1 VFQVLGD
8 DGRHRATDLLIN
20 QELRTLDVTRHK
32 EKLVINMSQ
41 ITIVEIQGELV
52 VDSRIIAEQLGVK
65 HKSFLGTI
73 RSQQS
78 LIEEHF
84 GVLRFETAKP
94 SEGTLGGRPE
104 TFVWLTEDQATFVMS
119 LSRNTPEV
127 IRCKIGLVKAFS
139 AQKKQLENPIDR
151 KLFNELADRIAKLET
166 QPVAALPPTV
176 PEMTRAAQV
185 KELVINYVNRM
196 GCEYES
202 AWKLLYTK
210 FGLLYRWKPT
220 PKSKLSKIA
229 QIEAAGKIE
238 ELYQLALKLF
248 I

>member
-1 VFQVLGD
+1 
-8 DGRHRATDLLIN
+8 
-20 QELRTLDVTRHK
+20 
-32 EKLVINMSQ
+32 MSQ

-52 VDSRIIAEQLGVK
+52 VDSRIIAEQLGIK
-65 HKSFLGTI
+65 HKNFLGTI
-73 RSQQS
+73 RGHQS
-78 LIEEHF
+78 VIEEHF
-84 GVLRFETAKP
+84 GVLAFETDTTSITA
-94 SEGTLGGRPE
+94 LGGRPE
-104 TFVWLTEDQATFVMS
+104 TFVWLTEAQSNFLMT

-127 IRCKIGLVKAFS
+127 IRCKAGIVKAF
-139 AQKKQLENPIDR
+139 AEQKKQLENPVDR
-151 KLFNELADRIAKLET
+151 KLFNELANRIAKLET
-166 QPVAALPPTV
+166 QPIAALPPAV
-176 PEMTRAAQV
+176 PEMTRVAQV

-210 FGLLYRWKPT
+210 FGLLYGWKPT

>member
-1 VFQVLGD
+1 
-8 DGRHRATDLLIN
+8 
-20 QELRTLDVTRHK
+20 
-32 EKLVINMSQ
+32 MSQ

-52 VDSRIIAEQLGVK
+52 VDSRIIAEQLGIK
-65 HKSFLGTI
+65 HKTFLENIRTHKATI
-73 RSQQS
+73 
-78 LIEEHF
+78 EANF
-84 GVLRFETAKP
+84 GILPFETAP
-94 SEGTLGGRPE
+94 DSAV
-104 TFVWLTEDQATFVMS
+104 FAYLTEDQSTFVMT
-119 LSRNTPEV
+119 LSRNTPQV
-127 IRCKIGLVKAFS
+127 IKCKVGLVKAFS
-139 AQKKQLENPIDR
+139 EQKKQLENPIDR

-166 QPVAALPPTV
+166 QPVAALPPAV
-176 PEMTRAAQV
+176 PEMTRVAQV

-210 FGLLYRWKPT
+210 FGLLYGWKPT

-229 QIEAAGKIE
+229 QIEATGKIE

>member
-1 VFQVLGD
+1 
-8 DGRHRATDLLIN
+8 
-20 QELRTLDVTRHK
+20 
-32 EKLVINMSQ
+32 MSQ

-52 VDSRIIAEQLGVK
+52 VDSRIIAEQLGIK
-65 HKSFLGTI
+65 HKTFLENIRTHKATI
-73 RSQQS
+73 
-78 LIEEHF
+78 EANF
-84 GVLRFETAKP
+84 GILPFETAP
-94 SEGTLGGRPE
+94 DSAV
-104 TFVWLTEDQATFVMS
+104 FAYLTEDQSTFVMT
-119 LSRNTPEV
+119 LSRNTPQV
-127 IRCKIGLVKAFS
+127 IKCKVGLVKAFS
-139 AQKKQLENPIDR
+139 EQKKQLENPLDR

-166 QPVAALPPTV
+166 QPVAALPPAV
-176 PEMTRAAQV
+176 PEMTRVAQV

-210 FGLLYRWKPT
+210 FGLLYSWKPT

>member
-1 VFQVLGD
+1 
-8 DGRHRATDLLIN
+8 
-20 QELRTLDVTRHK
+20 
-32 EKLVINMSQ
+32 MSQ

-52 VDSRIIAEQLGVK
+52 VDSRIIAEQLGIEHRSFIKLIRK
-65 HKSFLGTI
+65 HQIK
-73 RSQQS
+73 
-78 LIEEHF
+78 IETKF
-84 GVLRFETAKP
+84 GGVGFEIAPDSAVFAWLNENQITALL
-94 SEGTLGGRPE
+94 TLC
-104 TFVWLTEDQATFVMS
+104 
-119 LSRNTPEV
+119 RNTDRV
-127 IRCKIGLVKAFS
+127 VDLKFDLVEKFRE
-139 AQKKQLENPIDR
+139 QKKQLENPIDR

-166 QPVAALPPTV
+166 QPVAALPPAV
-176 PEMTRAAQV
+176 PEMTRVAQV
-185 KELVINYVNRM
+185 KELAINYVNRM

-210 FGLLYRWKPT
+210 FGLLYGWKPT